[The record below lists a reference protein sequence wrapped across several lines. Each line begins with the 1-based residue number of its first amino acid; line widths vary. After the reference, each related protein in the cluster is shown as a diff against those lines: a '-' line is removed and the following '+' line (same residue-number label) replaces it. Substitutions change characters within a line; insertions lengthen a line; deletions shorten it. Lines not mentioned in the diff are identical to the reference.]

1 MNKTAFRVGVAVIAI
16 GVLGGAGAIAH
27 GRRVSA
33 FVDNVAISFSDRPM
47 DAGLVRSA
55 GYPAGFLRA
64 KIAAG
69 EFKSI
74 KDAPKLLRAY
84 KKLTIRQET
93 DTTLELYT
101 YQVGLN
107 PFDEMILLRYD
118 EFGKLL
124 GMPVD
129 GANWR

>member
-1 MNKTAFRVGVAVIAI
+1 VNKTVFRIVVGLIATAVIA
-16 GVLGGAGAIAH
+16 GAGTVVH
-27 GRRVSA
+27 GRQVHA
-33 FVDNVAISFSDRPM
+33 FVEDVAGSFSGSPV
-47 DAGLVRSA
+47 DAALVRTA

-69 EFKSI
+69 ELKTLHDAAKLMRGYKSLI
-74 KDAPKLLRAY
+74 
-84 KKLTIRQET
+84 TRQEQDVT
-93 DTTLELYT
+93 VEQYT
-101 YQVGLN
+101 YRVGLI
-107 PFDEMILLRYD
+107 PMDEMILLRYD